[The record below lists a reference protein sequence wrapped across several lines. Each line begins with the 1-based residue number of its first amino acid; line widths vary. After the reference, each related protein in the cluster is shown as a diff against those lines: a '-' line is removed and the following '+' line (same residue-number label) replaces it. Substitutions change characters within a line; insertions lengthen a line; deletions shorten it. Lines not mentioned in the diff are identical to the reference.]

1 MSIEIQKQIK
11 DNATSVSDFF
21 SDLYKWTEEQ
31 EKEEKRREIRK
42 TASKVGVSEAQN
54 LLAKSRGSS
63 GSTVPV
69 RNGTGGA
76 KAEPVQGAD
85 GTDGSEPTEPIRR
98 DGTAMAQYYSD
109 WDQYDPDAEVDK
121 IEDEAFQQQKAER
134 EARQAEKDRILEEMA
149 LKPNGDRSRTSAA
162 RPRVKV
168 SVRRS
173 GRKVA
178 PVDLAAPRKDEANRL
193 FGAGRY
199 REAIACYTAALDCLD
214 KYEPPEPSDQAKGE
228 NGAGPDHDSPG
239 QEQEAIALK
248 VALLANRALA
258 CFKLEDWRECVV
270 DASEALRF
278 EPNHHKATLRRGFA
292 LARMKRWG
300 AAAKDLDLAV
310 NLDPGDKKA
319 VAELQMAR
327 RMLAEQAKEAR
338 AHAKCVICDPTRYP
352 TMPTRKL
359 TVKVRRAGDLLQP
372 EKPETPATVATVEEA
387 SKTAQDIAPES
398 SARPAAPRTYVPRS
412 AGLRATQEAVG
423 KSRGGKMSMN
433 FYQFEAHWNRLRGRP
448 NERAALLQKVGT
460 TSLPALFRES
470 LDSDLVSSIAEA
482 LAAQLKE
489 GAGPTR
495 FAVEVLEALC
505 RTPNFELSIH
515 CLTAAEKVV
524 LEEVLSELRGEYAQE
539 VEAIETFY
547 RRSPA
552 TAVEELDE
560 DDVAEVAT
568 AERAG
573 AQVSQ
578 IFSLDG
584 CD

>member
-1 MSIEIQKQIK
+1 MSIEIQKRIK

-42 TASKVGVSEAQN
+42 TASKVGVSEAQK
-54 LLAKSRGSS
+54 LLAKSNGSN
-63 GSTVPV
+63 GSHVVPV
-69 RNGTGGA
+69 RNGA
-76 KAEPVQGAD
+76 AE
-85 GTDGSEPTEPIRR
+85 GTDGSGATETTEPIRR
-98 DGTAMAQYYSD
+98 DGAAMAQYYSD

-134 EARQAEKDRILEEMA
+134 EARQAEKDRILDEMA

-199 REAIACYTAALDCLD
+199 REAIASYTAALDCLD
-214 KYEPPEPSDQAKGE
+214 KYEPPDPSDQAKGE
-228 NGAGPDHDSPG
+228 NGVGPDHDSPG

-278 EPNHHKATLRRGFA
+278 EPSHHKATLRRGFA
-292 LARMKRWG
+292 LARMKRW
-300 AAAKDLDLAV
+300 AAAARDLDLAV
-310 NLDPGDKKA
+310 SLDPADKKA

-338 AHAKCVICDPTRYP
+338 AHAKCVMCDPTRYP

-359 TVKVRRAGDLLQP
+359 TVKVRRGGDPLPSSKPIIEEVP
-372 EKPETPATVATVEEA
+372 E
-387 SKTAQDIAPES
+387 
-398 SARPAAPRTYVPRS
+398 SARPSAPRTYVPRS
-412 AGLRATQEAVG
+412 AGLKPTQ
-423 KSRGGKMSMN
+423 
-433 FYQFEAHWNRLRGRP
+433 
-448 NERAALLQKVGT
+448 
-460 TSLPALFRES
+460 
-470 LDSDLVSSIAEA
+470 
-482 LAAQLKE
+482 
-489 GAGPTR
+489 
-495 FAVEVLEALC
+495 
-505 RTPNFELSIH
+505 
-515 CLTAAEKVV
+515 
-524 LEEVLSELRGEYAQE
+524 
-539 VEAIETFY
+539 
-547 RRSPA
+547 
-552 TAVEELDE
+552 
-560 DDVAEVAT
+560 EVAT
-568 AERAG
+568 ATAPANG
-573 AQVSQ
+573 QPGQASQ
-578 IFSLDG
+578 IFSLEG